1 MAIMGLLGDF
11 IRQNPNMFN
20 QIQPPM
26 TSVSGGVNSFPNA
39 GAELSTGVQVVPGT
53 NQGGQFVQ
61 PTDDMTGGLISLPD
75 PSQGMDRPMRPVIGD
90 SVVSEPSLNQSVQN
104 QMPSSFLEQLQRSS
118 ESLNNQIRNVVPQ
131 NRFVGNQFQMPF
143 NFGGGGFGNIYNPS
157 NFNYTPKAFN
167 PGAFNQYGN
176 VPITGNIPSNVST
189 TMQNRGGG
197 GQPDN
202 QRGLESIGG
211 MNLSINPSTGR
222 IEILE
227 DGTLQSNLLTDIAE
241 LQKFTPTGLLSSAL
255 GGLTNSTEYG
265 RQLDRI
271 ESQFGKPVADEIA
284 QTVMESYRGSRVPP
298 TGVLSAGLK
307 PGTEVTSGTFNGVP
321 IKGFINSYGNFQR
334 GSLIGE
340 LDADLPGG
348 VNYEANKRAEATQK
362 AVEEANRKALQEAQK
377 KGASGK
383 GPNQQTRDTSN
394 DKKAAETR
402 ESFRGRYGR

>member
-11 IRQNPNMFN
+11 IQQNPNMFN
-20 QIQPPM
+20 QIQPQVPDAR
-26 TSVSGGVNSFPNA
+26 A
-39 GAELSTGVQVVPGT
+39 GNPI
-53 NQGGQFVQ
+53 N
-61 PTDDMTGGLISLPD
+61 GGLIPLPD

-157 NFNYTPKAFN
+157 NFNYTPEVFN

-176 VPITGNIPSNVST
+176 VPITSNIPSNVSNA
-189 TMQNRGGG
+189 MQNRGGNG
-197 GQPDN
+197 PNQQNN
-202 QRGLESIGG
+202 QRGYESIGG
-211 MNLSINPSTGR
+211 MNLSINPATGR

-241 LQKFTPTGLLSSAL
+241 LQKFTPTGLLNSAL

-340 LDADLPGG
+340 LDADKPGG
-348 VNYEANKRAEATQK
+348 VNYEAKKRAEATKK

-383 GPNQQTRDTSN
+383 GHNQQTRDTSN